1 MKITTNKLGEKYYKK
16 KAVVTDV
23 VDRYTAVVKLLET
36 GAVIKL
42 DQAHLET
49 VLPAVGKQVL
59 VVNGAYR
66 GELAILEDINQ
77 DEFSAKISIAQV
89 CIPLHSIILNVL
101 ELINLK
107 NNFKKGPLKG
117 RVVKGVQYED
127 ISKLNQ

>member
-89 CIPLHSIILNVL
+89 CIHPYTRVFAYLLF
-101 ELINLK
+101 IN
-107 NNFKKGPLKG
+107 
-117 RVVKGVQYED
+117 
-127 ISKLNQ
+127 